1 MKKVYILRVAVV
13 LLFVFAL
20 SVLTASA
27 VELRAAF
34 WGGPE
39 EIEIEQKNLD
49 EFMRLNPDIKVEL
62 GSIPESYEQKILT
75 SVAANT
81 APDVF
86 LLDSVIIPAFINKN
100 VLLNLTPYIAPLGID
115 TEQFYQN
122 VLNLAKR
129 GNKLYAFPK
138 DFTPMVIYYNKNLF
152 DEAGLPYPQSGWSW
166 EDYLRYAKLLTKDID
181 NDGKTDQFGATFSKW
196 LYMWQPWVWANGGD
210 VLNPDG
216 NKATGYFNSKNT
228 EDAITFLLDLVTV
241 HKVAP
246 SPETLSAMG
255 GTGMMFYTGKVGM
268 VESGHWWL
276 PTIRKYIDTGDI
288 NVGVVGLPT
297 PEGKEHV
304 TVMYEAGW
312 CVPESTKYKKEAVK
326 LAAFLAGE
334 FSQTTRG
341 VMGLA
346 IPAVISVAE
355 TVVEN
360 DSYGLEK
367 IFVSEVPYCRQPWGT
382 ILEKFSM
389 VEDITANAIEEVLVK
404 QTDIHTVFTKA
415 AEQIDKELSQ

>member
-39 EIEIEQKNLD
+39 EIAIEQKNLD

-62 GSIPESYEQKILT
+62 ESIPESYEQKILT

-152 DEAGLPYPQSGWSW
+152 DEAGLPYPQSG
-166 EDYLRYAKLLTKDID
+166 
-181 NDGKTDQFGATFSKW
+181 
-196 LYMWQPWVWANGGD
+196 
-210 VLNPDG
+210 
-216 NKATGYFNSKNT
+216 
-228 EDAITFLLDLVTV
+228 
-241 HKVAP
+241 
-246 SPETLSAMG
+246 
-255 GTGMMFYTGKVGM
+255 
-268 VESGHWWL
+268 
-276 PTIRKYIDTGDI
+276 
-288 NVGVVGLPT
+288 
-297 PEGKEHV
+297 
-304 TVMYEAGW
+304 
-312 CVPESTKYKKEAVK
+312 
-326 LAAFLAGE
+326 
-334 FSQTTRG
+334 
-341 VMGLA
+341 
-346 IPAVISVAE
+346 
-355 TVVEN
+355 
-360 DSYGLEK
+360 
-367 IFVSEVPYCRQPWGT
+367 
-382 ILEKFSM
+382 
-389 VEDITANAIEEVLVK
+389 
-404 QTDIHTVFTKA
+404 
-415 AEQIDKELSQ
+415 